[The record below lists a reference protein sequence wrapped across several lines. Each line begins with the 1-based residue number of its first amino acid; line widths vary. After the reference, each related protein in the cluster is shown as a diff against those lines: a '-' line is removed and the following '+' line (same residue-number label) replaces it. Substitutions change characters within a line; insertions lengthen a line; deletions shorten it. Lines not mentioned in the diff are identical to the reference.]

1 MMDGEE
7 NSFCSPLITRL
18 SLWHHIGNFADK
30 IFYMQTEDNNQSQKD
45 KRTDFFEKREMNM
58 DITDADNQGTNAFT
72 PIYLDDENVLQ
83 TPEEKQ
89 HDDSVDA
96 QKNDKLEAID
106 IDAEK
111 TTFDKMNDEE
121 RNGIGE

>member
-1 MMDGEE
+1 
-7 NSFCSPLITRL
+7 
-18 SLWHHIGNFADK
+18 
-30 IFYMQTEDNNQSQKD
+30 MQTENNQPQKD

-58 DITDADNQGTNAFT
+58 NTDDADNKGDNSFT
-72 PIYLDDENVLQ
+72 PIYLNDENVLQ

-89 HDDSVDA
+89 HDESVNA
-96 QKNDKLEAID
+96 QKADKLEAID
-106 IDAEK
+106 IDAEE